1 MNETSG
7 KAGAFYD
14 IAVAGPAGRDIYRMI
29 IALIAMGVSLIWG
42 VMYIV
47 NFAHGEILM
56 LGMFISYYFSVKSG
70 LDPLLCLP
78 IAAVVMYCFGI
89 VFYKVLIK
97 RVMNAPML
105 SQLLLTY
112 ALSIV
117 LVNVAQIAFGSDFKT
132 VPNQI
137 FTGSF
142 SAGGLIISYSKL
154 VPFII
159 CIVTAVTLYYILNR
173 TQLGRAIKATALNKD
188 AAALVG
194 INPEKAYMRCVGIA
208 AATAGIGGVALSY
221 YFYVYP
227 SVGSVFINFGF
238 VACCIGGMGSIPGAV
253 IGGVLMG
260 IMDTVVGTYTNAALK
275 YLAVFALFLLVV
287 YKRPKGLFGW

>member
-1 MNETSG
+1 MTLLLQVIIEGTFTG
-7 KAGAFYD
+7 
-14 IAVAGPAGRDIYRMI
+14 MI

-70 LDPLLCLP
+70 LDPLICLP

-132 VPNQI
+132 VPNQV

-142 SAGGLIISYSKL
+142 SVGGLIISYSKL

-159 CIVTAVTLYYILNR
+159 CIATAVILYYILNR

-208 AATAGIGGVALSY
+208 TATAGIGGVALSY

-275 YLAVFALFLLVV
+275 YLAVFALFLFVV

>member
-1 MNETSG
+1 MTLLLQVLIEGTFTG
-7 KAGAFYD
+7 
-14 IAVAGPAGRDIYRMI
+14 MI

-70 LDPLLCLP
+70 LDPLICLP

-132 VPNQI
+132 VPNQV

-142 SAGGLIISYSKL
+142 SVGGLIISYSKL
-154 VPFII
+154 VPIII
-159 CIVTAVTLYYILNR
+159 CIATAVILYYILNR

-208 AATAGIGGVALSY
+208 TATAGIGGVALSY

-275 YLAVFALFLLVV
+275 YLAVFALFLFVV

>member
-1 MNETSG
+1 MTLLLQVLIEGTFTG
-7 KAGAFYD
+7 
-14 IAVAGPAGRDIYRMI
+14 MI

-47 NFAHGEILM
+47 NFAHGDILM

-70 LDPLLCLP
+70 LDPLICLP

-132 VPNQI
+132 VPNQV

-142 SAGGLIISYSKL
+142 SVGGLIISYSKL

-159 CIVTAVTLYYILNR
+159 CIATAVILYYILNR

-208 AATAGIGGVALSY
+208 TATAGIGGVALSY

-275 YLAVFALFLLVV
+275 YLAVFALFLFVV

>member
-1 MNETSG
+1 MTLLLQVLIEGTFTG
-7 KAGAFYD
+7 
-14 IAVAGPAGRDIYRMI
+14 MI

-70 LDPLLCLP
+70 LDPLICLP

-132 VPNQI
+132 VPNQV

-142 SAGGLIISYSKL
+142 SVGGLILSSSKL

-159 CIVTAVTLYYILNR
+159 CIATAVTLYYILNR

-208 AATAGIGGVALSY
+208 TATAGIGGVALSY

-275 YLAVFALFLLVV
+275 YLAVFALFLFVV

>member
-1 MNETSG
+1 MTLLLQVLIG
-7 KAGAFYD
+7 GTFT
-14 IAVAGPAGRDIYRMI
+14 GMI

-70 LDPLLCLP
+70 LDPLICLP

-132 VPNQI
+132 VPNQV

-142 SAGGLIISYSKL
+142 SVGGLIISYSKL

-159 CIVTAVTLYYILNR
+159 CIATAVTLYYILNR

-208 AATAGIGGVALSY
+208 TATAGIGGVALSY

-275 YLAVFALFLLVV
+275 YLAVFALFLFVV

>member
-1 MNETSG
+1 MTLLLQVLIEGTFTG
-7 KAGAFYD
+7 
-14 IAVAGPAGRDIYRMI
+14 MI

-70 LDPLLCLP
+70 LDPLICLP
-78 IAAVVMYCFGI
+78 IAAVVMYCVGI

-132 VPNQI
+132 VPNQV

-142 SAGGLIISYSKL
+142 SVGGLIISYSKL

-159 CIVTAVTLYYILNR
+159 CIATAVTLYYILNR

-208 AATAGIGGVALSY
+208 TATAGIGGVALSY

-275 YLAVFALFLLVV
+275 YLAVFALFLFVV

>member
-1 MNETSG
+1 MTLLLQVLLEGTFTG
-7 KAGAFYD
+7 
-14 IAVAGPAGRDIYRMI
+14 MI
-29 IALIAMGVSLIWG
+29 IALIAMGVSLLWG

-78 IAAVVMYCFGI
+78 IAAVAMYCFGI

>member
-1 MNETSG
+1 MTLLLQVLIEGTFTG
-7 KAGAFYD
+7 
-14 IAVAGPAGRDIYRMI
+14 MI

-70 LDPLLCLP
+70 LDPLICLP

-89 VFYKVLIK
+89 VFYKVFIK

-132 VPNQI
+132 VPNQV

-142 SAGGLIISYSKL
+142 SVGGLIISYSKL

-159 CIVTAVTLYYILNR
+159 CIATAVTLYYILNR

-208 AATAGIGGVALSY
+208 TATAGIGGVALSY

-275 YLAVFALFLLVV
+275 YLAVFALFLFVV

>member
-1 MNETSG
+1 MTLLLQVLIEGTFTG
-7 KAGAFYD
+7 
-14 IAVAGPAGRDIYRMI
+14 MI

-70 LDPLLCLP
+70 LDPLICLP

-132 VPNQI
+132 VPNQV

-142 SAGGLIISYSKL
+142 SVGGLIISYSKL

-159 CIVTAVTLYYILNR
+159 CIATAVTLYYILNR

-194 INPEKAYMRCVGIA
+194 INPEKEYMRCVGIA
-208 AATAGIGGVALSY
+208 TATAGIGGVALSY

-275 YLAVFALFLLVV
+275 YLAVFALFLFVV

>member
-1 MNETSG
+1 MTLLLQVLIEGTFTG
-7 KAGAFYD
+7 
-14 IAVAGPAGRDIYRMI
+14 MI

-70 LDPLLCLP
+70 LDPLICLP

-105 SQLLLTY
+105 RQLLLTY

-132 VPNQI
+132 VPNQV

-142 SAGGLIISYSKL
+142 SVGGLIISYSKL

-159 CIVTAVTLYYILNR
+159 CIATAVILYYILNR

-208 AATAGIGGVALSY
+208 TATAGIGGVALSY

-275 YLAVFALFLLVV
+275 YLAVFALFLFVV

>member
-1 MNETSG
+1 MTLLLQVLLEGTFTG
-7 KAGAFYD
+7 
-14 IAVAGPAGRDIYRMI
+14 MI

-78 IAAVVMYCFGI
+78 IAAVAMYCFGI

>member
-1 MNETSG
+1 MTLLLQVLLEGTFTG
-7 KAGAFYD
+7 
-14 IAVAGPAGRDIYRMI
+14 MI

-227 SVGSVFINFGF
+227 GVGSVFINFGF

>member
-1 MNETSG
+1 MTLLLQVLIEGTFTG
-7 KAGAFYD
+7 
-14 IAVAGPAGRDIYRMI
+14 MI

-70 LDPLLCLP
+70 LDPLICLP

-132 VPNQI
+132 VPNQV

-142 SAGGLIISYSKL
+142 SVGGLIISYSKL

-159 CIVTAVTLYYILNR
+159 CIATAVSLYYILNR

-208 AATAGIGGVALSY
+208 TATAGIGGVALSY

-275 YLAVFALFLLVV
+275 YLAVFALFLFVV

>member
-1 MNETSG
+1 MTLLLQVLIEGTFTG
-7 KAGAFYD
+7 
-14 IAVAGPAGRDIYRMI
+14 MI

-70 LDPLLCLP
+70 LDPLICLP

-132 VPNQI
+132 VPNQV

-142 SAGGLIISYSKL
+142 SVGGLIISYSKL

-159 CIVTAVTLYYILNR
+159 CIATAVILYYILNR

-208 AATAGIGGVALSY
+208 IATAGIGGVALSY

-275 YLAVFALFLLVV
+275 YLAVFALFLFVV

>member
-1 MNETSG
+1 MTLLLQVLIEGTFTG
-7 KAGAFYD
+7 
-14 IAVAGPAGRDIYRMI
+14 MI

-47 NFAHGEILM
+47 NFAYGEILM

-70 LDPLLCLP
+70 LDPLICLP

-132 VPNQI
+132 VPNQV

-142 SAGGLIISYSKL
+142 SVGGLIISYSKL

-159 CIVTAVTLYYILNR
+159 CIATAVTLYYILNR

-208 AATAGIGGVALSY
+208 TATAGIGGVALSY

-275 YLAVFALFLLVV
+275 YLAVFALFLFVV

>member
-1 MNETSG
+1 MTLLLQVLIEGTFTG
-7 KAGAFYD
+7 
-14 IAVAGPAGRDIYRMI
+14 MI

-70 LDPLLCLP
+70 LDPLICLP

-132 VPNQI
+132 VPNQV

-142 SAGGLIISYSKL
+142 SVGGLIISYSKL

-159 CIVTAVTLYYILNR
+159 YIATAVTLYYILNR

-208 AATAGIGGVALSY
+208 TATAGIGGVALSY

-275 YLAVFALFLLVV
+275 YLAVFALFLFVV

>member
-1 MNETSG
+1 MTLLLQVLIEGTFTG
-7 KAGAFYD
+7 
-14 IAVAGPAGRDIYRMI
+14 MI

-70 LDPLLCLP
+70 LDPLICLP

-132 VPNQI
+132 VPNQV

-142 SAGGLIISYSKL
+142 SVGGLIISYSKL

-159 CIVTAVTLYYILNR
+159 CIATAVTLYYILNR

-194 INPEKAYMRCVGIA
+194 INPDKAYMRCVGIA
-208 AATAGIGGVALSY
+208 TATAGIGGGALSY

-275 YLAVFALFLLVV
+275 YLAVFALFLFVV

>member
-1 MNETSG
+1 MTLLLQVLIEGTFTG
-7 KAGAFYD
+7 
-14 IAVAGPAGRDIYRMI
+14 MI

-70 LDPLLCLP
+70 LDPLICLP

-132 VPNQI
+132 VPNQV

-142 SAGGLIISYSKL
+142 SVGGLIISYSKL

-159 CIVTAVTLYYILNR
+159 CIATAVILYYILNR

-208 AATAGIGGVALSY
+208 TATAGIGGVALSY

-253 IGGVLMG
+253 IRGVLMG

-275 YLAVFALFLLVV
+275 YLAVFALFLFVV

>member
-1 MNETSG
+1 MTLLLQVLLEGTFTG
-7 KAGAFYD
+7 
-14 IAVAGPAGRDIYRMI
+14 MI

-132 VPNQI
+132 VPNQV

-142 SAGGLIISYSKL
+142 SVGGLIISYSKL

-159 CIVTAVTLYYILNR
+159 CIATAVILYYILNR

-208 AATAGIGGVALSY
+208 TATAGIGGVALSY

-275 YLAVFALFLLVV
+275 YLAVFALFLFVV

>member
-1 MNETSG
+1 MTLLLQVLLEGTFTG
-7 KAGAFYD
+7 
-14 IAVAGPAGRDIYRMI
+14 MI

-159 CIVTAVTLYYILNR
+159 CIVTAVTLYILNR

>member
-1 MNETSG
+1 MTLLLQVLIEGTFTG
-7 KAGAFYD
+7 
-14 IAVAGPAGRDIYRMI
+14 MI

-70 LDPLLCLP
+70 LDLLICLP

-132 VPNQI
+132 VPNQV

-142 SAGGLIISYSKL
+142 SVGGLIISYSKL

-159 CIVTAVTLYYILNR
+159 CIATAVILYYILNR

-208 AATAGIGGVALSY
+208 TATAGIGGVALSY

-275 YLAVFALFLLVV
+275 YLAVFALFLFVV

>member
-1 MNETSG
+1 MTLLLQVLIEGTFTG
-7 KAGAFYD
+7 
-14 IAVAGPAGRDIYRMI
+14 MI

-70 LDPLLCLP
+70 LDPLICLP

-132 VPNQI
+132 VPNQV

-142 SAGGLIISYSKL
+142 SVGGLIISYSKL

-159 CIVTAVTLYYILNR
+159 CIATAVILYYILNR

-188 AAALVG
+188 AAH
-194 INPEKAYMRCVGIA
+194 
-208 AATAGIGGVALSY
+208 AGSGDI
-221 YFYVYP
+221 
-227 SVGSVFINFGF
+227 
-238 VACCIGGMGSIPGAV
+238 
-253 IGGVLMG
+253 
-260 IMDTVVGTYTNAALK
+260 T
-275 YLAVFALFLLVV
+275 
-287 YKRPKGLFGW
+287 

>member
-1 MNETSG
+1 MTLLLQVLIEGTFTG
-7 KAGAFYD
+7 
-14 IAVAGPAGRDIYRMI
+14 MI

-70 LDPLLCLP
+70 LDPLICLP

-132 VPNQI
+132 VPNQV

-142 SAGGLIISYSKL
+142 SVGGLIISYSKL
-154 VPFII
+154 VPFI
-159 CIVTAVTLYYILNR
+159 
-173 TQLGRAIKATALNKD
+173 
-188 AAALVG
+188 
-194 INPEKAYMRCVGIA
+194 MRCVGIA
-208 AATAGIGGVALSY
+208 TATAGIGGVALSY

-275 YLAVFALFLLVV
+275 YLAVFALFLFVV

>member
-1 MNETSG
+1 MTLLLQVLIEGTFTG
-7 KAGAFYD
+7 
-14 IAVAGPAGRDIYRMI
+14 MI

-70 LDPLLCLP
+70 LDPLICLP

-132 VPNQI
+132 VPNQM

-142 SAGGLIISYSKL
+142 SVGGLIISYSKL

-159 CIVTAVTLYYILNR
+159 CIATAVTLYYILNR

-208 AATAGIGGVALSY
+208 TATAGIGGVALSY

-275 YLAVFALFLLVV
+275 YLAVFALFLFVV

>member
-1 MNETSG
+1 MTLLLQVLLEGTFTG
-7 KAGAFYD
+7 
-14 IAVAGPAGRDIYRMI
+14 MI

-70 LDPLLCLP
+70 LDPLVCLP

-117 LVNVAQIAFGSDFKT
+117 LVNTAQIAFGSDFKT
-132 VPNQI
+132 VPNQV

-142 SAGGLIISYSKL
+142 SVGGLIISYSKL

-159 CIVTAVTLYYILNR
+159 CFVTAVILYYILNR

>member
-1 MNETSG
+1 MTLLLQVLIEGTFTG
-7 KAGAFYD
+7 
-14 IAVAGPAGRDIYRMI
+14 MI

-70 LDPLLCLP
+70 LDPLICLP

-132 VPNQI
+132 VPNQV

-142 SAGGLIISYSKL
+142 SVGGLIISYSKL

-159 CIVTAVTLYYILNR
+159 CIATAVTLYYILNR

-208 AATAGIGGVALSY
+208 TATAGIGGVALSY

-227 SVGSVFINFGF
+227 SVGF

-275 YLAVFALFLLVV
+275 YLAVFALFLFVV

>member
-1 MNETSG
+1 MTLLLQVLIEGTFTG
-7 KAGAFYD
+7 
-14 IAVAGPAGRDIYRMI
+14 MI

-70 LDPLLCLP
+70 LDPLICLP

-132 VPNQI
+132 VPNQV

-142 SAGGLIISYSKL
+142 SVGGLIISYSKL

-159 CIVTAVTLYYILNR
+159 CIATAVILYYILNR

-208 AATAGIGGVALSY
+208 TASAGIGGVALSY
-221 YFYVYP
+221 FFYVYP

-238 VACCIGGMGSIPGAV
+238 VACCIGGMGSIPGSV

-275 YLAVFALFLLVV
+275 YLVVFALFLFVV

>member
-1 MNETSG
+1 MTLLLQVLIEGTFTG
-7 KAGAFYD
+7 
-14 IAVAGPAGRDIYRMI
+14 MI

-70 LDPLLCLP
+70 LDPLICLP

-89 VFYKVLIK
+89 VFYRVLIK

-132 VPNQI
+132 VPNQV

-142 SAGGLIISYSKL
+142 SVGGLIISYSKL

-159 CIVTAVTLYYILNR
+159 CIATAVILYYILNR

-208 AATAGIGGVALSY
+208 TATAGIGGVALSY

-275 YLAVFALFLLVV
+275 YLAVFALFLFVV

>member
-1 MNETSG
+1 MTLLLQVLIEGTFTG
-7 KAGAFYD
+7 
-14 IAVAGPAGRDIYRMI
+14 MI

-70 LDPLLCLP
+70 LDPLICLP

-132 VPNQI
+132 VPNQV

-142 SAGGLIISYSKL
+142 SVGGLIISYSKL

-159 CIVTAVTLYYILNR
+159 CIATAVILYYILNR

-208 AATAGIGGVALSY
+208 TATAGIGGVALSY

-253 IGGVLMG
+253 IGGVMMG

-275 YLAVFALFLLVV
+275 YLAVFALFLFVV

>member
-1 MNETSG
+1 MKLAERQVRSMTLLLQVLIEG
-7 KAGAFYD
+7 TFTG
-14 IAVAGPAGRDIYRMI
+14 MI

-70 LDPLLCLP
+70 LDPLICLP

-132 VPNQI
+132 VPNQV

-142 SAGGLIISYSKL
+142 SVGGLIISYSKL

-159 CIVTAVTLYYILNR
+159 CIATAVILYYILNR

-208 AATAGIGGVALSY
+208 TATAGIGGVALSY

-275 YLAVFALFLLVV
+275 YLAVFALFLFVV

>member
-1 MNETSG
+1 MTLLLQVLIEGTFTG
-7 KAGAFYD
+7 
-14 IAVAGPAGRDIYRMI
+14 MI

-70 LDPLLCLP
+70 LDPLICLP

-132 VPNQI
+132 VPNQV

-142 SAGGLIISYSKL
+142 SVGGLIISYSKL

-159 CIVTAVTLYYILNR
+159 CIATAVTLYYILNR

-208 AATAGIGGVALSY
+208 TATAGIGGVALSY

-238 VACCIGGMGSIPGAV
+238 VACSIGGMGSIPGAV

-275 YLAVFALFLLVV
+275 YLAVFALFLFVV

>member
-1 MNETSG
+1 MTLLLQVLIEGTFTG
-7 KAGAFYD
+7 
-14 IAVAGPAGRDIYRMI
+14 MI

-70 LDPLLCLP
+70 LDPLICLP

-132 VPNQI
+132 VPNQV

-142 SAGGLIISYSKL
+142 SVGGLIISYSKL

-159 CIVTAVTLYYILNR
+159 CIATAVTLYYILNR

-208 AATAGIGGVALSY
+208 TATAGIGGVALSY

-275 YLAVFALFLLVV
+275 YLAVFALFLFVV
-287 YKRPKGLFGW
+287 YRRPKGLFGW

>member
-1 MNETSG
+1 MTLLLQVLLEGTFTG
-7 KAGAFYD
+7 
-14 IAVAGPAGRDIYRMI
+14 MI